1 MYYLFTSFCVRATL
15 KKFHFPSYGKTLNF
29 KSWPMDPR
37 VFTVNMSSWRKGIR
51 KKTLC
56 TKNNAIGIHPEV
68 LVFVQ

>member
-1 MYYLFTSFCVRATL
+1 MYYLITSFCVRATL

-51 KKTLC
+51 KKNVMHE
-56 TKNNAIGIHPEV
+56 K
-68 LVFVQ
+68 